1 MKSRSRGGRKKEEK
15 RERERERECGREK
28 EEKGDGAT
36 PVLLHLSELL
46 LPTSSAV
53 QSQQVLS
60 PTFCTR
66 EPLAAAPVDSL
77 PFHSLVLSLFA
88 RGQFLSLFFFV
99 CPIDDDACRINAR
112 KVYTHPTTEDTEY
125 STYRPTVKA

>member
-1 MKSRSRGGRKKEEK
+1 MKRMEEK
-15 RERERERECGREK
+15 RERECGREK

-46 LPTSSAV
+46 LPTSSTV

-66 EPLAAAPVDSL
+66 EPLDAAPVDSR
-77 PFHSLVLSLFA
+77 PFHSLVHSLFA

-99 CPIDDDACRINAR
+99 CTIDEETKMPVISTPEKFIRIQPQ
-112 KVYTHPTTEDTEY
+112 YIQ
-125 STYRPTVKA
+125 SM